1 VFFFLNIGSY
11 AYKDF
16 SGNLQLI
23 GSRSEEFAICASLS
37 SSNIVVIPTNTPL
50 KFVVSPL
57 SSSSSQI
64 RQILSSCHIFHKSF
78 DMQIRR
84 ILMSSNHESSSRRT
98 RSRYPKI
105 QAAINDQ
112 FKRYKRSYSVEQNL
126 TIKDDQ
132 TTTTDEGYRSSSSA
146 VKKRNN
152 YRKQRSASVVRI
164 SIEFYKFLY
173 QSFIFIG
180 Y

>member
-1 VFFFLNIGSY
+1 
-11 AYKDF
+11 
-16 SGNLQLI
+16 
-23 GSRSEEFAICASLS
+23 
-37 SSNIVVIPTNTPL
+37 
-50 KFVVSPL
+50 
-57 SSSSSQI
+57 
-64 RQILSSCHIFHKSF
+64 
-78 DMQIRR
+78 MQIRR

>member
-1 VFFFLNIGSY
+1 LFLFLNIGSY

-16 SGNLQLI
+16 SGNLQLL

-57 SSSSSQI
+57 SSSTSSSQI
-64 RQILSSCHIFHKSF
+64 QEILSGCHIFRKSF

-84 ILMSSNHESSSRRT
+84 ILMSPNIEPLSRRT

-105 QAAINDQ
+105 QTAIDDQ
-112 FKRYKRSYSVEQNL
+112 IKRYKRSYSVEQNS
-126 TIKDDQ
+126 TVKDDQ
-132 TTTTDEGYRSSSSA
+132 TTTTATTTTDEGYRSSSSA

-152 YRKQRSASVVRI
+152 FKQKRSSSVVRI
-164 SIEFYKFLY
+164 SI
-173 QSFIFIG
+173 
-180 Y
+180 